1 MINLNYIFKF
11 GMQTGCMTSFLLFL
25 MLKLLNKGVFKE
37 KGKQNL
43 ILLLFD
49 HELDNFFISFNQDLR
64 VHNKNC
70 EQLYFLDFRYYDL
83 FVYISKI
90 ITTY

>member
-1 MINLNYIFKF
+1 
-11 GMQTGCMTSFLLFL
+11 MQTGCMTSFLLFL

-64 VHNKNC
+64 VHC

>member
-1 MINLNYIFKF
+1 
-11 GMQTGCMTSFLLFL
+11 MQTGCMTSFLLFL

-64 VHNKNC
+64 VHNENC

>member
-1 MINLNYIFKF
+1 
-11 GMQTGCMTSFLLFL
+11 MQTGCMTSFLLFL

-49 HELDNFFISFNQDLR
+49 HELDNFLLVSTKILGFIMKIVS
-64 VHNKNC
+64 NC
-70 EQLYFLDFRYYDL
+70 
-83 FVYISKI
+83 IS
-90 ITTY
+90 